1 MIMEYTAR
9 FKIRGGECGYHKH
22 GWGLERAVDEPVL
35 VFKSGRVPYTNGQFA
50 SF

>member
-1 MIMEYTAR
+1 MEYRAGFET
-9 FKIRGGECGYHKH
+9 RGGECGYHKH
-22 GWGLERAVDEPVL
+22 GWGLEMAVDVL